1 MKSIASK
8 LRVIFNSKDKARR
21 VTLQQHDEVSPPS
34 PATDLVPSPPTAQ
47 TALAT
52 ARTDLPPQT
61 VLFEPEDAI
70 SLWNDAYDSLRAK
83 DEPLVTAYENLLSQE
98 LRSEEDSHDRNE
110 SESDNC
116 IDNEDVNHRHKQL
129 QMIIRNGQRRAE
141 KERTTYTIFGKTFT
155 VRDQASRTAEFVK
168 SVKTIV
174 DEAVKASPEAAL
186 AWAGICTVLPIL
198 INPAS
203 AEASQQEGFAYVTLR
218 MQFYGQL
225 KSHLGL
231 DGIQNATELR
241 LQLSNSLVNLYQHM
255 LEFQIK
261 VVIRLYETRLKRLRH
276 DIIKHEEWNAMLAKI
291 KEAETTF
298 DRDMKMFTGLS
309 LETELKRLNEKV
321 ARFLDDLRST
331 LPVAREAKKSRSPI
345 HSGYGDQYAAF
356 DAATQNNISGNAV
369 QYAGGTF
376 YGPVSSGRDR

>member
-1 MKSIASK
+1 MKLIASK
-8 LRVIFNSKDKARR
+8 LKAIFNPRDKARR
-21 VTLQQHDEVSPPS
+21 DQLQQHDEAIPPS
-34 PATDLVPSPPTAQ
+34 PATNLVPSPPPPTAQ
-47 TALAT
+47 TAPRAYS
-52 ARTDLPPQT
+52 PPQT

-70 SLWNDAYDSLRAK
+70 SLWNDAYDSLRTK
-83 DEPLVTAYENLLSQE
+83 DEPLVTAYEKLLSQE
-98 LRSEEDSHDRNE
+98 LRSEEDDRNDSE
-110 SESDNC
+110 SENR

-129 QMIIRNGQRRAE
+129 QMIIKNGQQRAE
-141 KERTTYTIFGKTFT
+141 EEKTIYTIFGKTFA

-186 AWAGICTVLPIL
+186 AWAGVCTVLPIL

-231 DGIQNATELR
+231 DGIENAAELR
-241 LQLSNSLVNLYQHM
+241 LQLSHTLVNLYQHM

-261 VVIRLYETRLKRLRH
+261 VVMRLYETRLKRLRH

-291 KEAETTF
+291 KEVEAIF
-298 DRDMKMFTGLS
+298 DRDMKMVTGLS
-309 LETELKRLNEKV
+309 LETELKSLNEKA
-321 ARFLDDLRST
+321 ARFLNDLRSA
-331 LPVAREAKKSRSPI
+331 LPIAPEAQKSRSLV
-345 HSGYGDQYAAF
+345 HSGYGDQYAVF
-356 DAATQNNISGNAV
+356 DTATQNNISGNAV